1 MLGECLDMF
10 VCLFQSRNTQ
20 FVSFPPFWAHCYK
33 DCVSIMA
40 TANCLA
46 TAQSLNQPWESQFDL
61 QTLISELRQGRVKYQ
76 VVKRW
81 WGGKGEHIS
90 TEERTLSPVSA
101 CPFTLDLPMFL
112 SPFFTFFSSSISRA
126 FFLLSCKVSI
136 FMSVVPPLCGDR
148 GGGKECLFLL
158 QQTHF
163 ICVNSTFIFLI
174 RPLFF

>member
-101 CPFTLDLPMFL
+101 CPFTLDLPIFYPPS
-112 SPFFTFFSSSISRA
+112 SPSFPPPSAGLFFFCHVKFPYLCQSFHHYVGIGAEGKNASSYYSR
-126 FFLLSCKVSI
+126 LT
-136 FMSVVPPLCGDR
+136 
-148 GGGKECLFLL
+148 LFA
-158 QQTHF
+158 
-163 ICVNSTFIFLI
+163 LI
-174 RPLFF
+174 QPLFF